1 MIWGIGLAL
10 IVIAGLYLMRP
21 FLAAAAPETASAL
34 DQARQ
39 QRAAIDLD
47 AEAGRLNP
55 QATEE
60 ARDALDRRIL
70 ALLDEQDQ
78 SPAHARLKSLA
89 MVIVPAVLLL
99 GVVGVYTQ
107 VGAPDYQPLTYADYR
122 QQQLAELPDTLEE
135 LVVVLQARLEA
146 DPNPPL
152 TGYVLLARS
161 YLRLGEF
168 DSALAAYDTA
178 IEISDGNAD
187 VMKEREGVVEALQNR
202 ATAPPIDPDARA
214 RIEAMS
220 PDEQAAM
227 ISNMVDGLAVRL
239 EQNPDDFEGWMRL
252 IRARAV
258 MGDAAQARLDLGMA
272 LENFPLETRE
282 GQALQQLAVELL
294 PPTAG
299 SVQE

>member
-89 MVIVPAVLLL
+89 M
-99 GVVGVYTQ
+99 
-107 VGAPDYQPLTYADYR
+107 
-122 QQQLAELPDTLEE
+122 
-135 LVVVLQARLEA
+135 
-146 DPNPPL
+146 
-152 TGYVLLARS
+152 
-161 YLRLGEF
+161 
-168 DSALAAYDTA
+168 
-178 IEISDGNAD
+178 
-187 VMKEREGVVEALQNR
+187 
-202 ATAPPIDPDARA
+202 
-214 RIEAMS
+214 
-220 PDEQAAM
+220 
-227 ISNMVDGLAVRL
+227 
-239 EQNPDDFEGWMRL
+239 
-252 IRARAV
+252 
-258 MGDAAQARLDLGMA
+258 
-272 LENFPLETRE
+272 
-282 GQALQQLAVELL
+282 
-294 PPTAG
+294 
-299 SVQE
+299 

>member
-10 IVIAGLYLMRP
+10 IGIAGLYLMRP

-135 LVVVLQARLEA
+135 LVVVLQARLES

-227 ISNMVDGLAVRL
+227 ISSMVDGLAVRL

-299 SVQE
+299 SDQE

>member
-10 IVIAGLYLMRP
+10 IGIAGLYLMRP

-135 LVVVLQARLEA
+135 LVVVLQARLES

-227 ISNMVDGLAVRL
+227 ISSMVDGLAVRL

-272 LENFPLETRE
+272 LRNFPPETRE
-282 GQALQQLAVELL
+282 GRALQQLAVELL

-299 SVQE
+299 SDQE